1 MSDVLQYKWS
11 VSKGRNTFGYNI
23 CTLYVNGKKAAR
35 CNGGGY
41 DMQGTCL
48 AQYMRTRFEKE
59 LKGLV
64 GNNGSGDD
72 GTGYYGLNF
81 YGPKPAYER
90 HKTYQEGDSISL
102 DGACGHESMV
112 SILNALGYRMKYIF
126 ETRKERLYTLEV
138 SK

>member
-1 MSDVLQYKWS
+1 MSDVLQYKWTI
-11 VSKGRNTFGYNI
+11 SKGRETYGYNI
-23 CTLYVNGKKAAR
+23 CTLYVNGRKVAR

-48 AQYMRTRFEKE
+48 SQYMRVRFEKE
-59 LKGLV
+59 LKGLT

-81 YGPKPAYER
+81 YGPKPDYER
-90 HKTYQEGDSISL
+90 HKQYQEGDSISL

-112 SILNALGYRMKYIF
+112 TILNALGYRMKYIS
-126 ETRKERLYTLEV
+126 ENRKERLYMLEV